1 MILYS
6 LHGCQGCMG
15 MAICSIIL
23 QSPCNTP
30 QHNAPLS
37 GGGRAVCCRSVPN
50 KLLLHPA
57 HKPTH
62 FDAACLAS
70 LRALEAFSPNK
81 ELNAP
86 NTHMLPKI
94 QCLPKLALE
103 LGSELMALDLQ
114 WSAAKYI
121 NCICKTWVASYP
133 A

>member
-1 MILYS
+1 MDVKDAWVWRSAL
-6 LHGCQGCMG
+6 LFFNRLATH
-15 MAICSIIL
+15 L
-23 QSPCNTP
+23 NTMHLCLVGGVRFAAGLF
-30 QHNAPLS
+30 QTSCYYIPLTNQ
-37 GGGRAVCCRSVPN
+37 P
-50 KLLLHPA
+50 
-57 HKPTH
+57 H